1 MFFTLGL
8 LAFPITLCSAF
19 AIQQRAVDFGSPAAN
34 NGLMMDDSGEP
45 MNVSLSLTA
54 CFQIFFILLNE
65 NTGHHLGFELASRSH
80 RRWVSQLGQLNWF
93 VRIVLI
99 NKNGMVVDGK
109 FFSSTDCLG
118 S

>member
-99 NKNGMVVDGK
+99 NKNGMVVDGN